1 MINLEIEIH
10 PISEDLRC
18 IIDVWYVRFQM
29 IRNELRGGLM
39 ELGMKDDEIK
49 IYMAYIE

>member
-18 IIDVWYVRFQM
+18 SIDVCHVRFQM
-29 IRNELRGGLM
+29 IRNELRGVR
-39 ELGMKDDEIK
+39 ELGVKEEEIT
-49 IYMAYIE
+49 IWMEYIE